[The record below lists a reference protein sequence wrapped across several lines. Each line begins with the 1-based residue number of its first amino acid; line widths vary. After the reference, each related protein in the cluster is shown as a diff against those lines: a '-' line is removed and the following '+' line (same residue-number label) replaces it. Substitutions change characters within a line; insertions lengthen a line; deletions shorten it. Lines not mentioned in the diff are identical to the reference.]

1 MAEEVI
7 IKFDI
12 GVATNNIA
20 RLEAELKKVKQEYKA
35 AEIGSKD
42 FYKAQDAGKQLTEQI
57 KKQNDALKAN
67 TNALNGI
74 NSAAKFGK
82 DSYGALKQNIK
93 ATKEE
98 LLKLDVGSEK
108 FIETQKDLV
117 ALEKKRIDV
126 EKQIPSLFQ
135 ERIKGA
141 IDEANTLQGLRAEI
155 KKYTDAVIAGEA
167 GAAEKLAELKDKLE
181 DVKDATNTFKGS
193 GVEALTSSMG
203 QLRESIT
210 NFDGGKFT
218 TALKGIG
225 GAMKAIPIFL
235 IIEGIKLLVENFDDI
250 FNFAQSFTDSA
261 KEVKK
266 LTKEYEALQ
275 VANARNTAV
284 ISAAITVQEAELNL
298 MVSQG
303 ASNDAILDQEQKI
316 YKSKLDLLRVKATD
330 LKASGLLAIAK
341 RQEIIDNDSIYE
353 TTLRLNAE
361 LNRKLGNQ
369 KLAEMFEFE
378 LAKNK
383 KERAEESDKQ
393 IQESFNGAI
402 ALTAEL
408 TALQLNNNAKINT
421 SNIDTAN
428 KKIDA
433 SRQIR
438 QAEIDNIENV
448 YQRQLAQ
455 IQFDED
461 NALQDLKRSKDFYGK
476 KAQLEKEILE
486 KARQENINA
495 AREEKIRLEA
505 IANELSQA
513 QIDLIKN
520 DFERNQKQIALN
532 EKTAL
537 ENAENTIINNAALLF
552 ETKKNITAKYAD
564 QQRNLS
570 LEYVK
575 KDLLAEQQ
583 LIAEQRITLETN
595 LVEVFTAKQNLLKEQ
610 RDQELK
616 DFQGTENEKLVLQQD
631 FANKSIDIDKE
642 LAEAQREIRDANI
655 KAAGDLAQSLITVA
669 SLTLENGEKTN
680 KQLKETEDRLKT
692 QIVGSAE
699 YLKTQK
705 ELAALQK
712 KQQQQQEDARRI
724 EAVSALTTIAVNT
737 AIAISKGVA
746 ASAGMPFPS
755 NILAIVTSV
764 ATVLA
769 NMAAAKQALT
779 SFEEGGYTGDGA
791 PNEVSTNL
799 GSKPYTYHK
808 SEYVIPARVLGTPQG
823 NMLAAQAESMRLGM
837 SNPMPYIGGMFD
849 GGFTARS
856 AGAEAN
862 NSISNNAMLNQ
873 LLGNLPTP
881 VVRVTDINKVQGDSI
896 RVSQTS
902 SL

>member
-74 NSAAKFGK
+74 NSAAKFGEK
-82 DSYGALKQNIK
+82 SYGALKQNIK

-98 LLKLDVGSEK
+98 LLKLDVGSDK
-108 FIETQKDLV
+108 FIETQKELV

-141 IDEANTLQGLRAEI
+141 IEETNTLKGLRDEI
-155 KKYTDAVIAGEA
+155 KKYTAAVIAGEE
-167 GAAEKLAELKDKLE
+167 GAAEKLAELKDKLN
-181 DVKDATNTFKGS
+181 DVKDATSTFTGS
-193 GVEALTSSMG
+193 GVEKLNSSMS
-203 QLRESIT
+203 LLTESLS
-210 NFDGGKFT
+210 NFDGDKFK
-218 TALKGIG
+218 TAMKGIG
-225 GAMKAIPIFL
+225 TAMKAIPIFL
-235 IIEGIKLLVENFDDI
+235 IIEGIKLLVENFDAV
-250 FNFAQSFTDSA
+250 FKFAQSFTDSA

-275 VANARNTAV
+275 VANARNTV
-284 ISAAITVQEAELNL
+284 TVNAAITVQEAQLGL

-303 ASNDAILDQEQKI
+303 ASNDAILLQEQKI
-316 YKSKLDLLRVKATD
+316 YKSKLDLIKLQAVQIKAD
-330 LKASGLLAIAK
+330 GMLALAK
-341 RQEIIDNDSIYE
+341 KQEIIDNDSIGE
-353 TTLRLNAE
+353 SVNRLAANLARSLGQTEIAAFKEKEIAE
-361 LNRKLGNQ
+361 S
-369 KLAEMFEFE
+369 
-378 LAKNK
+378 K
-383 KERAEESDKQ
+383 KERAAEFDKQ
-393 IQESFNGAI
+393 LQDSTNGAI
-402 ALTAEL
+402 ALNAEL
-408 TALQLNNNAKINT
+408 TALQLNNQAKITATNK
-421 SNIDTAN
+421 DTTE
-428 KKIDA
+428 KRIDA
-433 SRQIR
+433 SRQIK

-461 NALQDLKRSKDFYGK
+461 NALEDLKRSKDFYGK

-495 AREEKIRLEA
+495 AREEKIRLEQ

-513 QIDLIKN
+513 KIDLIKN
-520 DFERNQKQIALN
+520 DFERSQEQIKLN
-532 EKTAL
+532 EKIAL

-552 ETKKNITAKYAD
+552 ETKKNITAKYAEEERKLALD
-564 QQRNLS
+564 YVTKDLKAQQELIIETQTSTLTEIFAAKQELLNQQRES
-570 LEYVK
+570 E
-575 KDLLAEQQ
+575 
-583 LIAEQRITLETN
+583 LIT
-595 LVEVFTAKQNLLKEQ
+595 
-610 RDQELK
+610 
-616 DFQGTENEKLVLQQD
+616 FQGTEQERLLLEEKY
-631 FANKSIDIDKE
+631 ANDSIKIERDKV
-642 LAEAQREIRDANI
+642 EAKKNIRNSEI
-655 KAAGDLAQSLITVA
+655 
-669 SLTLENGEKTN
+669 E
-680 KQLKETEDRLKT
+680 
-692 QIVGSAE
+692 
-699 YLKTQK
+699 
-705 ELAALQK
+705 
-712 KQQQQQEDARRI
+712 
-724 EAVSALTTIAVNT
+724 
-737 AIAISKGVA
+737 
-746 ASAGMPFPS
+746 F
-755 NILAIVTSV
+755 
-764 ATVLA
+764 
-769 NMAAAKQALT
+769 AKQAALALANVALIFSKDQEQQAAVAKTIALINIAANTATAISGLT
-779 SFEEGGYTGDGA
+779 AISFAPTNGDNAFNPLGPYLKLAAGIVAITSNIAQAKQVINSFEEGGYTGEGPA
-791 PNEVSTNL
+791 NEVSTNL

-862 NSISNNAMLNQ
+862 SSISNNAMLNQ

-881 VVRVTDINKVQGDSI
+881 VVRVTDINKVQGDAI

>member
-20 RLEAELKKVKQEYKA
+20 RLEAELKKVKQEFKF
-35 AEIGSKD
+35 AEVGSKE
-42 FYKAQDAGKQLTEQI
+42 FYKTQEAGKQLTAQI
-57 KKQNDALKAN
+57 KSYNDSLKAS
-67 TNALNGI
+67 TNALGGV
-74 NSAAKFGK
+74 NSSAKFLDG
-82 DSYGALKQNIK
+82 SLGSLKQRL
-93 ATKEE
+93 KENKTE
-98 LLKLDVGSEK
+98 IDKVREGGKLYNALFKEQIDIQNKLIAV
-108 FIETQKDLV
+108 QKP
-117 ALEKKRIDV
+117 
-126 EKQIPSLFQ
+126 IPSMFQ

-155 KKYTDAVIAGEA
+155 KKYTNAVIAGEA

-235 IIEGIKLLVENFDDI
+235 ILEGIKLLVENFDEI
-250 FNFAQSFTDSA
+250 FKFAQSFSDSA

-284 ISAAITVQEAELNL
+284 INAAITVQEAELNL

-303 ASNDAILDQEQKI
+303 ASNDAILLQEQKI
-316 YKSKLDLLRVKATD
+316 YKSKLDLLKVKAID

-341 RQEIIDNDSIYE
+341 KQEILDNDTFYE
-353 TTLRLNAE
+353 ATLRA
-361 LNRKLGNQ
+361 Q
-369 KLAEMFEFE
+369 KSFTNNKFQLDVLDA
-378 LAKNK
+378 LIAKNK
-383 KERAEESDKQ
+383 KERSEEADKQ
-393 IQESFNGAI
+393 IQESFNGATT
-402 ALTAEL
+402 LQAEL
-408 TALQLNNNAKINT
+408 TALTLNNNAKINT
-421 SNIDTAN
+421 SNIDTAD

-476 KAQLEKEILE
+476 KAKLEKEILE

-520 DFERNQKQIALN
+520 DFERNQKQIKLN
-532 EKTAL
+532 EKIAL

-552 ETKKNITAKYAD
+552 ETKKNITAKYAEEE
-564 QQRNLS
+564 RKLA
-570 LEYVK
+570 LEYVTRDMEAEAELNILK
-575 KDLLAEQQ
+575 ATTYEEQFIARQEQLAEQ
-583 LIAEQRITLETN
+583 EQII
-595 LVEVFTAKQNLLKEQ
+595 
-610 RDQELK
+610 K
-616 DFQGTENEKLVLQQD
+616 DNKALTDNEKLL
-631 FANKSIDIDKE
+631 AIAEINKKE
-642 LAEAQREIRDANI
+642 VDLEREKVEQKKAVRDAEIQIIADAFTALNN
-655 KAAGDLAQSLITVA
+655 LAILFTDDQEKLAKLSKIGALI
-669 SLTLENGEKTN
+669 
-680 KQLKETEDRLKT
+680 R
-692 QIVGSAE
+692 IAE
-699 YLKTQK
+699 
-705 ELAALQK
+705 
-712 KQQQQQEDARRI
+712 
-724 EAVSALTTIAVNT
+724 NT
-737 AIAISKGVA
+737 AIAISNMIA
-746 ASAGMPFPS
+746 
-755 NILAIVTSV
+755 V
-764 ATVLA
+764 ATSPADLTNQATGGLSGLVK
-769 NMAAAKQALT
+769 MAAGIVAITSNAIQAKAVLN
-779 SFEEGGYTGDGA
+779 SFEEGGYTGEGSA
-791 PNEVSTNL
+791 NEVSTNL

-856 AGAEAN
+856 AGADAN
-862 NSISNNAMLNQ
+862 TLISNNAALQQ

>member
-67 TNALNGI
+67 TNALNGV
-74 NSAAKFGK
+74 NQAAKFQVG
-82 DSYGALKQNIK
+82 SYGELKQRIK
-93 ATKEE
+93 E
-98 LLKLDVGSEK
+98 LKDEQLKLKINSTE
-108 FIETQKDLV
+108 FIKVTDDL
-117 ALEKKRIDV
+117 AKAEQARIDI
-126 EKQIPSLFQ
+126 EKELPSLFK

-141 IDEANTLQGLRAEI
+141 IEEANSIKAIKEEMKSLTSVFLAGGEGSAEAS
-155 KKYTDAVIAGEA
+155 KR
-167 GAAEKLAELKDKLE
+167 LAELQDKLD
-181 DVKDATNTFKGS
+181 DVKDATKVLKGS

-203 QLRESIT
+203 ELKDSIV

-218 TALKGIG
+218 NALKGIG

-235 IIEGIKLLVENFDDI
+235 ILEGIKLLVENFDAV
-250 FNFAQSFTDSA
+250 FKFAQSFTDSA

-275 VANARNTAV
+275 VANARNTATV
-284 ISAAITVQEAELNL
+284 NAAITVQEAELGL
-298 MVSQG
+298 LQAQG
-303 ASNDAILDQEQKI
+303 ASNDVILAQEQRI
-316 YKSKLDLLRVKATD
+316 YKSKLELLKVQAIQ
-330 LKASGLLAIAK
+330 LKADGMLALAK
-341 RQEIIDNDSIYE
+341 KREILDNDSIE
-353 TTLRLNAE
+353 ESSLRL
-361 LNRKLGNQ
+361 
-369 KLAEMFEFE
+369 
-378 LAKNK
+378 AKSLTNDKKTQEILDLTIANSK
-383 KERAEESDKQ
+383 KERAKEADKQ
-393 IQESFNGAI
+393 LEDSFNGAK
-402 ALTAEL
+402 ALSAEL
-408 TALQLNNNAKINT
+408 TALQLGNEAKIISTNK
-421 SNIDTAN
+421 DTTE
-428 KKIDA
+428 KRIDA
-433 SRQIR
+433 SRQIK

-461 NALQDLKRSKDFYGK
+461 NALEDLKRSKDFYGK

-495 AREEKIRLEA
+495 AREEKIRLEG

-513 QIDLIKN
+513 KIDLIKN
-520 DFERNQKQIALN
+520 DFERSQEQIKLN
-532 EKTAL
+532 EKIAL

-552 ETKKNITAKYAD
+552 ETKKNITAKYAEEERKLALD
-564 QQRNLS
+564 YVTKDLKAQQELIIETQTSTLTEIFAAKQELLNQQRES
-570 LEYVK
+570 E
-575 KDLLAEQQ
+575 
-583 LIAEQRITLETN
+583 LIT
-595 LVEVFTAKQNLLKEQ
+595 
-610 RDQELK
+610 
-616 DFQGTENEKLVLQQD
+616 FQGTEQERLLLEEKY
-631 FANKSIDIDKE
+631 ANDSIKIERDKV
-642 LAEAQREIRDANI
+642 EAKKNIRNSEI
-655 KAAGDLAQSLITVA
+655 
-669 SLTLENGEKTN
+669 E
-680 KQLKETEDRLKT
+680 
-692 QIVGSAE
+692 
-699 YLKTQK
+699 
-705 ELAALQK
+705 
-712 KQQQQQEDARRI
+712 
-724 EAVSALTTIAVNT
+724 
-737 AIAISKGVA
+737 
-746 ASAGMPFPS
+746 F
-755 NILAIVTSV
+755 
-764 ATVLA
+764 
-769 NMAAAKQALT
+769 AKQAALALANVALIFSKDQEQQAAVAKTIALINIAANTATAISGLT
-779 SFEEGGYTGDGA
+779 AISFAPTNGDNAFNPLGPYLKLAAGIVAITSNIAQAKQVINSFEEGGYTGDGA

-862 NSISNNAMLNQ
+862 SSISNNAMLNQ

-881 VVRVTDINKVQGDSI
+881 VVRVTDINKVQGDAI

>member
-20 RLEAELKKVKQEYKA
+20 RLEAELKKVKQEYKL
-35 AEIGSKD
+35 AEIGSKE
-42 FYKAQDAGKQLTEQI
+42 FYKSQDAGKQLTEQI

-98 LLKLDVGSEK
+98 LLKLDVGSDK
-108 FIETQKDLV
+108 FIETQKELV

-235 IIEGIKLLVENFDDI
+235 ILEGIKLLVENFDEI

-284 ISAAITVQEAELNL
+284 INAAITVQEAELNL

-303 ASNDAILDQEQKI
+303 ASNDAILAQEQKI

-341 RQEIIDNDSIYE
+341 KQEIIENDSIYE
-353 TTLRLNAE
+353 ATLRLNAE

-369 KLAEMFEFE
+369 KMAEIFEAV

-383 KERAEESDKQ
+383 KERAEEADKQ

-402 ALTAEL
+402 SLQAEL
-408 TALQLNNNAKINT
+408 TALTLNNNAKINT
-421 SNIDTAN
+421 SNIDTAD

-448 YQRQLAQ
+448 YKRQLAQ
-455 IQFDED
+455 IKFDEE
-461 NALQDLKRSKDFYGK
+461 NALQDLERNRKFAGK

-495 AREEKIRLEA
+495 AREEAIRLEA

-520 DFERNQKQIALN
+520 DFERNQKQIKLN
-532 EKTAL
+532 EKIAL

-552 ETKKNITAKYAD
+552 ETKKNITAKYAEEE
-564 QQRNLS
+564 RKLA
-570 LEYVK
+570 LEYVTRDMEAEAELNILK
-575 KDLLAEQQ
+575 ATTYEEQFIARQEQLAEQEQ
-583 LIAEQRITLETN
+583 LI
-595 LVEVFTAKQNLLKEQ
+595 
-610 RDQELK
+610 K
-616 DFQGTENEKLVLQQD
+616 DNKALTDNEKLL
-631 FANKSIDIDKE
+631 AIAEINKKE
-642 LAEAQREIRDANI
+642 VDLEREKVEQKKAVRDAEIQITADAFTALTN
-655 KAAGDLAQSLITVA
+655 LAILFT
-669 SLTLENGEKTN
+669 
-680 KQLKETEDRLKT
+680 DD
-692 QIVGSAE
+692 
-699 YLKTQK
+699 QK
-705 ELAALQK
+705 ELAKLSK
-712 KQQQQQEDARRI
+712 I
-724 EAVSALTTIAVNT
+724 GSLINIAANT
-737 AIAISKGVA
+737 ATAISG
-746 ASAGMPFPS
+746 
-755 NILAIVTSV
+755 LTAISFSPLDPLN
-764 ATVLA
+764 LA
-769 NMAAAKQALT
+769 NPLQPYIKLASGIAAISANAIQAKAVLN
-779 SFEEGGYTGDGA
+779 SFEEGGYTGEGSA
-791 PNEVSTNL
+791 NEVSTNL

-856 AGAEAN
+856 AGADAN
-862 NSISNNAMLNQ
+862 TSISNNAALQQ

>member
-235 IIEGIKLLVENFDDI
+235 ILEGIKLLVENFDDI
-250 FNFAQSFTDSA
+250 FKFAQSFTDSA

-275 VANARNTAV
+275 IANARNTAV

-303 ASNDAILDQEQKI
+303 ASNDAILAQEQKI
-316 YKSKLDLLRVKATD
+316 YKSKLDLLKLKATD

-341 RQEIIDNDSIYE
+341 KQEILDNDSVYE
-353 TTLRLNAE
+353 ASIRLQAQIQK
-361 LNRKLGNQ
+361 KLGND
-369 KLAEMFEFE
+369 KVAEIYEV
-378 LAKNK
+378 LIAKNK
-383 KERAEESDKQ
+383 KERAEEADKQ
-393 IQESFNGAI
+393 IQESFNGAV

-421 SNIDTAN
+421 STIDTAN

-448 YQRQLAQ
+448 YKRQLAQ
-455 IQFDED
+455 IKFDED

-486 KARQENINA
+486 KARQENIAA
-495 AREEKIRLEA
+495 AREEAIRLEA

-532 EKTAL
+532 EKIAL

-552 ETKKNITAKYAD
+552 ETKKNITAKYAEEE
-564 QQRNLS
+564 RKLA
-570 LEYVK
+570 LEYVTR
-575 KDLLAEQQ
+575 DLEAEQELNILKATTYEEQFEARREQLAEQRKIIKADED
-583 LIAEQRITLETN
+583 LTANEKLLAIAEINKKEFDLDQDRLDKKRQTREAEIAI
-595 LVEVFTAKQNLLKEQ
+595 VSGVFTAFTNLTMLAAKDQKQLEQ
-610 RDQELK
+610 LQKTSALISI
-616 DFQGTENEKLVLQQD
+616 GTNT
-631 FANKSIDIDKE
+631 ATAISNM
-642 LAEAQREIRDANI
+642 LAVSWSSLDPANI
-655 KAAGDLAQSLITVA
+655 ATGGLAAYAKIAAG
-669 SLTLENGEKTN
+669 
-680 KQLKETEDRLKT
+680 
-692 QIVGSAE
+692 
-699 YLKTQK
+699 
-705 ELAALQK
+705 
-712 KQQQQQEDARRI
+712 
-724 EAVSALTTIAVNT
+724 
-737 AIAISKGVA
+737 
-746 ASAGMPFPS
+746 
-755 NILAIVTSV
+755 IVTITSNMLQ
-764 ATVLA
+764 AKAVL
-769 NMAAAKQALT
+769 N
-779 SFEEGGYTGDGA
+779 SFEEGGYTGEGPA
-791 PNEVSTNL
+791 NEVSTNL

-856 AGAEAN
+856 AGADAN

-873 LLGNLPTP
+873 LLGNLPAP

>member
-20 RLEAELKKVKQEYKA
+20 RLEAELKKVKQEFKF
-35 AEIGSKD
+35 AETGSKE
-42 FYKAQDAGKQLTEQI
+42 FYKAQDAGRQLTAQI
-57 KKQNDALKAN
+57 KSYNDSLKAS
-67 TNALNGI
+67 TNALGGV
-74 NSAAKFGK
+74 NSSAKFLSG
-82 DSYGALKQNIK
+82 SLGELKQRL
-93 ATKEE
+93 KENKSE
-98 LLKLDVGSEK
+98 IDKVREGGKLYNALFQEQ
-108 FIETQKDLV
+108 IEIQNKLIAVQKP
-117 ALEKKRIDV
+117 
-126 EKQIPSLFQ
+126 IPSMFQ

-303 ASNDAILDQEQKI
+303 ASNDAILAQEQKI
-316 YKSKLDLLRVKATD
+316 YKSKLDLLKLKATD

-341 RQEIIDNDSIYE
+341 KQEILDNDSVYE
-353 TTLRLNAE
+353 ASIRLQAQIQK
-361 LNRKLGNQ
+361 KLGND
-369 KLAEMFEFE
+369 KVAEIYEA
-378 LAKNK
+378 LIAKNK
-383 KERAEESDKQ
+383 KERAEEADKQ

-421 SNIDTAN
+421 STIDTAN

-448 YQRQLAQ
+448 YKRQLAQ
-455 IQFDED
+455 IKFDED

-486 KARQENINA
+486 KARQENIAA
-495 AREEKIRLEA
+495 AREEAIRLEA

-532 EKTAL
+532 EKIAL

-616 DFQGTENEKLVLQQD
+616 DFQGTENEKLVLQQE
-631 FANKSIDIDKE
+631 FANKSIEIDIQ
-642 LAEAQREIRDANI
+642 LAEEKRKIRDETIQIAEQLAN
-655 KAAGDLAQSLITVA
+655 SLITVA

-680 KQLKETEDRLKT
+680 RQLKETEDRLKT

-705 ELAALQK
+705 ELADLQK
-712 KQQQQQEDARRI
+712 KQQQQQENARRI
-724 EAVSALTTIAVNT
+724 EAASALTTIAVNT

-746 ASAGMPFPS
+746 ASSGIPFPA
-755 NILAIVTSV
+755 NILAIVTTV
-764 ATVLA
+764 ATVLS

-779 SFEEGGYTGDGA
+779 SFEEGGYTGEGPA
-791 PNEVSTNL
+791 NEVSTNL

-856 AGAEAN
+856 AGADAN
-862 NSISNNAMLNQ
+862 NTISNNAMLNQ

>member
-141 IDEANTLQGLRAEI
+141 IDESNTLQGLRAEI

-275 VANARNTAV
+275 IANARNTAV

-303 ASNDAILDQEQKI
+303 ASNDAILNQEQKI
-316 YKSKLDLLRVKATD
+316 YKSKLDLLKVKAID

-341 RQEIIDNDSIYE
+341 KQEILDNDSVYE
-353 TTLRLNAE
+353 AALRFSKIAAKTKAE
-361 LNRKLGNQ
+361 ENLIDLVI
-369 KLAEMFEFE
+369 
-378 LAKNK
+378 AKNK
-383 KERAEESDKQ
+383 KERAEEADKQ

-421 SNIDTAN
+421 SIIDKAN
-428 KKIDA
+428 KSIDA

-461 NALQDLKRSKDFYGK
+461 TALEDLAKNKDFYAE
-476 KAQLEKEILE
+476 KAKLEKEILE
-486 KARQENINA
+486 KARQENIIA
-495 AREEKIRLEA
+495 ERENKIQLQA

-532 EKTAL
+532 EKIAL

-552 ETKKNITAKYAD
+552 ETKKNITAKHAEEE
-564 QQRNLS
+564 RKLA
-570 LEYVK
+570 LEYVT
-575 KDLLAEQQ
+575 KDLEAEQELNILKATTYEEQFIARQEQLAEQIKIIKANKA
-583 LIAEQRITLETN
+583 LT
-595 LVEVFTAKQNLLKEQ
+595 
-610 RDQELK
+610 D
-616 DFQGTENEKLVLQQD
+616 NEKLL
-631 FANKSIDIDKE
+631 AIAEINKKE
-642 LAEAQREIRDANI
+642 VDLEREKVEQKKAVRDAEIQITADAFTALNN
-655 KAAGDLAQSLITVA
+655 LAILFT
-669 SLTLENGEKTN
+669 
-680 KQLKETEDRLKT
+680 DD
-692 QIVGSAE
+692 
-699 YLKTQK
+699 QK
-705 ELAALQK
+705 ELAKLSK
-712 KQQQQQEDARRI
+712 I
-724 EAVSALTTIAVNT
+724 GSLINIAANT
-737 AIAISKGVA
+737 ATAISGLTAISFSPLDPLNLVNPLQPYIKLASGIA
-746 ASAGMPFPS
+746 AISA
-755 NILAIVTSV
+755 NAIQ
-764 ATVLA
+764 AKAVL
-769 NMAAAKQALT
+769 N
-779 SFEEGGYTGDGA
+779 SFEEGGYTGEGPA
-791 PNEVSTNL
+791 NEVSTNL

-862 NSISNNAMLNQ
+862 NTISNNAMLNQ

>member
-35 AEIGSKD
+35 AEIGSKE
-42 FYKAQDAGKQLTEQI
+42 FYKSQDAGKQLTEQI

-98 LLKLDVGSEK
+98 LLKLDVGSDK
-108 FIETQKDLV
+108 FIETQKELV

-235 IIEGIKLLVENFDDI
+235 IIEGIKLLVENFDEI

-284 ISAAITVQEAELNL
+284 INAAITVQEAELNL

-303 ASNDAILDQEQKI
+303 ASNDAILAQEQKI
-316 YKSKLDLLRVKATD
+316 YKSKLDLLKVKAID

-341 RQEIIDNDSIYE
+341 KQEILDNDTFYE
-353 TTLRLNAE
+353 ATLRA
-361 LNRKLGNQ
+361 Q
-369 KLAEMFEFE
+369 KAFTNNKFQLDIFDA
-378 LAKNK
+378 LIAKNK
-383 KERAEESDKQ
+383 KERSEEADKQ
-393 IQESFNGAI
+393 IQESFNGATT
-402 ALTAEL
+402 LQAEL

-421 SNIDTAN
+421 SNIDTAE
-428 KKIDA
+428 KRIDA

-476 KAQLEKEILE
+476 KAKLEKEILE

-520 DFERNQKQIALN
+520 DFERNQKQIKLN
-532 EKTAL
+532 EKIAL
-537 ENAENTIINNAALLF
+537 ENAENTIINNAALLL
-552 ETKKNITAKYAD
+552 ETKKNITAKYAEEE
-564 QQRNLS
+564 RKLS
-570 LEYVK
+570 LEYVTR
-575 KDLLAEQQ
+575 DMEAEQE
-583 LIAEQRITLETN
+583 LIIETQTSTLTEI
-595 LVEVFTAKQNLLKEQ
+595 FDAKQEILNQQ
-610 RDQELK
+610 RDNALLN
-616 DFQGTENEKLVLQQD
+616 FQGTEQERLLLEQKYANDSIQIEK
-631 FANKSIDIDKE
+631 DKV
-642 LAEAQREIRDANI
+642 EAKRQIRDSEIEFAKQSALALANVALI
-655 KAAGDLAQSLITVA
+655 FSKGQEQQAAIAKTIALINIAANTATAISGLTAISFQPSTDTAINPLAPYLKLAAGIVAIT
-669 SLTLENGEKTN
+669 
-680 KQLKETEDRLKT
+680 
-692 QIVGSAE
+692 
-699 YLKTQK
+699 
-705 ELAALQK
+705 
-712 KQQQQQEDARRI
+712 
-724 EAVSALTTIAVNT
+724 
-737 AIAISKGVA
+737 
-746 ASAGMPFPS
+746 S
-755 NILAIVTSV
+755 NIAQ
-764 ATVLA
+764 
-769 NMAAAKQALT
+769 AKQVIN
-779 SFEEGGYTGDGA
+779 SFEEGGYTGEGSA
-791 PNEVSTNL
+791 NEVSTNL

-856 AGAEAN
+856 AGADAN
-862 NSISNNAMLNQ
+862 TSISNNAALQQ
-873 LLGNLPTP
+873 LLNNLPTP

>member
-20 RLEAELKKVKQEYKA
+20 RLEAELKKVKQEFKF
-35 AEIGSKD
+35 AEVGSKE
-42 FYKAQDAGKQLTEQI
+42 FYKTQEAGKQLTAQI
-57 KKQNDALKAN
+57 KSYNDSLKAS
-67 TNALNGI
+67 TNALGGV
-74 NSAAKFGK
+74 NSSAKFLDG
-82 DSYGALKQNIK
+82 SLGSLKQRL
-93 ATKEE
+93 KENKTE
-98 LLKLDVGSEK
+98 IDKVREGGKLYNALFKEQIDIQNK
-108 FIETQKDLV
+108 LIEVQ
-117 ALEKKRIDV
+117 RP
-126 EKQIPSLFQ
+126 IPSMFQ

-203 QLRESIT
+203 QLQESIT

-235 IIEGIKLLVENFDDI
+235 ILEGIKLLVENFDEI

-284 ISAAITVQEAELNL
+284 INAAITVQEAELNL

-303 ASNDAILDQEQKI
+303 ASNDAILAQEEKI
-316 YKSKLDLLRVKATD
+316 YKSKLDLLKVKATD

-341 RQEIIDNDSIYE
+341 KQEIIDNDSIYE

-369 KLAEMFEFE
+369 KTAEIFEAVLAQ
-378 LAKNK
+378 NK
-383 KERAEESDKQ
+383 KERAEEADKQ
-393 IQESFNGAI
+393 IQESFNGATT
-402 ALTAEL
+402 LQAEL
-408 TALQLNNNAKINT
+408 TALTLNNNAKINT
-421 SNIDTAN
+421 SNIDTAD

-461 NALQDLKRSKDFYGK
+461 NALEDLKRSKDFYGK
-476 KAQLEKEILE
+476 KAKLEKEILE

-532 EKTAL
+532 EKIDL

-552 ETKKNITAKYAD
+552 ETKKNITAKYAEEK
-564 QQRNLS
+564 QKLA
-570 LEYVK
+570 LEYVTR
-575 KDLLAEQQ
+575 DLEAEQE
-583 LIAEQRITLETN
+583 LIIETQTSTLTEI
-595 LVEVFTAKQNLLKEQ
+595 FDAKQEILNQQ
-610 RDQELK
+610 RDNALLNFK
-616 DFQGTENEKLVLQQD
+616 GTEQERLLLEQKYANDSIQIEK
-631 FANKSIDIDKE
+631 DKV
-642 LAEAQREIRDANI
+642 EAKRQIRDSEIEFA
-655 KAAGDLAQSLITVA
+655 
-669 SLTLENGEKTN
+669 
-680 KQLKETEDRLKT
+680 KQ
-692 QIVGSAE
+692 
-699 YLKTQK
+699 
-705 ELAALQK
+705 AALALANVALIFSK
-712 KQQQQQEDARRI
+712 DQQQQAAI
-724 EAVSALTTIAVNT
+724 AKTIALINIAANT
-737 AIAISKGVA
+737 ATAISGLTAISFAPTNGDNAFNPLGPYIKLAAGIVA
-746 ASAGMPFPS
+746 ITS
-755 NILAIVTSV
+755 NIAQ
-764 ATVLA
+764 
-769 NMAAAKQALT
+769 AKQVIN

-791 PNEVSTNL
+791 TNEVSTNL

-856 AGAEAN
+856 AGADAN
-862 NSISNNAMLNQ
+862 TSISNNAMMQ
-873 LLGNLPTP
+873 KLLGNLPTP

>member
-250 FNFAQSFTDSA
+250 FKFAQSFTDSA

-303 ASNDAILDQEQKI
+303 ASNDAILAQEQKI

-369 KLAEMFEFE
+369 KTAEIFEAVLAQ
-378 LAKNK
+378 NK
-383 KERAEESDKQ
+383 KERAEEADKQ

-532 EKTAL
+532 EKIAL

-552 ETKKNITAKYAD
+552 ETKKNITAKYAEEE
-564 QQRNLS
+564 RKLA
-570 LEYVK
+570 LEYVT
-575 KDLLAEQQ
+575 KDMEAEQELNILKATTYEEQFIARREQLAEQRKIIKADED
-583 LIAEQRITLETN
+583 L
-595 LVEVFTAKQNLLKEQ
+595 TA
-610 RDQELK
+610 
-616 DFQGTENEKLVLQQD
+616 NEKLL
-631 FANKSIDIDKE
+631 AIAEINKKE
-642 LAEAQREIRDANI
+642 LDLERQKVEQKQAVRDAEIEFAKQSALALANVALIFSKGQEQQAAIAKTIALINI
-655 KAAGDLAQSLITVA
+655 AANTATAISGLTAISFTPTNGDNPFNPLGPYIKLAAGIVAIT
-669 SLTLENGEKTN
+669 
-680 KQLKETEDRLKT
+680 
-692 QIVGSAE
+692 
-699 YLKTQK
+699 
-705 ELAALQK
+705 
-712 KQQQQQEDARRI
+712 
-724 EAVSALTTIAVNT
+724 
-737 AIAISKGVA
+737 
-746 ASAGMPFPS
+746 S
-755 NILAIVTSV
+755 NIAQ
-764 ATVLA
+764 
-769 NMAAAKQALT
+769 AKQVIN
-779 SFEEGGYTGDGA
+779 SFEEGGYTGEGPA
-791 PNEVSTNL
+791 NEVSTNL

-856 AGAEAN
+856 AGADAN
-862 NSISNNAMLNQ
+862 STITNNAMLNQ

>member
-117 ALEKKRIDV
+117 ALEQKRIDV

-250 FNFAQSFTDSA
+250 FKFAQSFTDSA

-284 ISAAITVQEAELNL
+284 INAAITVQEAELNL

-303 ASNDAILDQEQKI
+303 ASNDAILAQEQKI

-341 RQEIIDNDSIYE
+341 KQEIIENDSIYE
-353 TTLRLNAE
+353 ATLRLNAE

-369 KLAEMFEFE
+369 KMAETFEAVLAQ
-378 LAKNK
+378 NK
-383 KERAEESDKQ
+383 KERAEEADKQ

-421 SNIDTAN
+421 STIDTAN

-461 NALQDLKRSKDFYGK
+461 TALEDLAKSKNFYADK
-476 KAQLEKEILE
+476 TELEKEILE
-486 KARQENINA
+486 KARQENIIA
-495 AREEKIRLEA
+495 ERENKIQLQA

-532 EKTAL
+532 EKIAL
-537 ENAENTIINNAALLF
+537 QNAENTIINNAALLF
-552 ETKKNITAKYAD
+552 ETKKNITAKYAEEE
-564 QQRNLS
+564 RKLA
-570 LEYVK
+570 LEYVT
-575 KDLLAEQQ
+575 KDLQAEQE
-583 LIAEQRITLETN
+583 LIIETQTSTLTEI
-595 LVEVFTAKQNLLKEQ
+595 FDAKQEILNQQ
-610 RDQELK
+610 RENALVN
-616 DFQGTENEKLVLQQD
+616 FQGTEQERLLLEQKYANDSIQIEK
-631 FANKSIDIDKE
+631 DKV
-642 LAEAQREIRDANI
+642 EAKRQIRDSEIEFAKQSALALANVALIFSKGQEQQAAIAKTVALINIAANTATAISGLTAISFTPTNGDNGFNPLGPYI
-655 KAAGDLAQSLITVA
+655 KLAAGIVAIT
-669 SLTLENGEKTN
+669 
-680 KQLKETEDRLKT
+680 
-692 QIVGSAE
+692 
-699 YLKTQK
+699 
-705 ELAALQK
+705 
-712 KQQQQQEDARRI
+712 
-724 EAVSALTTIAVNT
+724 
-737 AIAISKGVA
+737 
-746 ASAGMPFPS
+746 S
-755 NILAIVTSV
+755 NIA
-764 ATVLA
+764 
-769 NMAAAKQALT
+769 QARQVIN
-779 SFEEGGYTGDGA
+779 SFEQGGYTGEGPA
-791 PNEVSTNL
+791 NEVSTNL

-856 AGAEAN
+856 AGAEVN
-862 NSISNNAMLNQ
+862 NTISNNAMLNQ

>member
-250 FNFAQSFTDSA
+250 FKFAQSFTDSA

-284 ISAAITVQEAELNL
+284 INAAITVQEAELNL

-303 ASNDAILDQEQKI
+303 ASNDAILAQEQKI

-341 RQEIIDNDSIYE
+341 KKEILDNDTIYE
-353 TTLRLNAE
+353 ATLRLEAQFQKKFGSAKVAE
-361 LNRKLGNQ
+361 IQEALIAQ
-369 KLAEMFEFE
+369 
-378 LAKNK
+378 NK
-383 KERAEESDKQ
+383 KERAEEADKQ
-393 IQESFNGAI
+393 IQESFNGAV

-448 YQRQLAQ
+448 YKRQLAQ
-455 IQFDED
+455 IKFDED
-461 NALQDLKRSKDFYGK
+461 NALEDLKRAVAKKEFLGK
-476 KAQLEKEILE
+476 QAKLEKEITE
-486 KARQENINA
+486 KARQENIAA
-495 AREEKIRLEA
+495 AREEAIRLEA

-532 EKTAL
+532 EKIAL

-552 ETKKNITAKYAD
+552 ETKKNITAKYAEEE
-564 QQRNLS
+564 RKLA
-570 LEYVK
+570 LEYVT
-575 KDLLAEQQ
+575 KDMEAEQELNILKATTYEEQFIARQEQLAEQRKIIKASED
-583 LIAEQRITLETN
+583 L
-595 LVEVFTAKQNLLKEQ
+595 TA
-610 RDQELK
+610 
-616 DFQGTENEKLVLQQD
+616 NEKLL
-631 FANKSIDIDKE
+631 AIAEINKKE
-642 LAEAQREIRDANI
+642 VDLERERVEQKKAVRDAEIQITADAFTALNN
-655 KAAGDLAQSLITVA
+655 LAILFT
-669 SLTLENGEKTN
+669 
-680 KQLKETEDRLKT
+680 DD
-692 QIVGSAE
+692 
-699 YLKTQK
+699 QK
-705 ELAALQK
+705 ELAKLSK
-712 KQQQQQEDARRI
+712 I
-724 EAVSALTTIAVNT
+724 GSLINIAANT
-737 AIAISKGVA
+737 ATAISG
-746 ASAGMPFPS
+746 
-755 NILAIVTSV
+755 LTAISFSPLDPLN
-764 ATVLA
+764 LA
-769 NMAAAKQALT
+769 NPLQPYIKLASGIAAISANAIQAKAVLN
-779 SFEEGGYTGDGA
+779 SFEEGGYTGEGPA
-791 PNEVSTNL
+791 NEVSTNL

-862 NSISNNAMLNQ
+862 NTISNNAMLNQ

>member
-20 RLEAELKKVKQEYKA
+20 RLEAELKKVKQEYKL
-35 AEIGSKD
+35 AEIGSKE
-42 FYKAQDAGKQLTEQI
+42 FYKSQDAGKQLTEQI

-98 LLKLDVGSEK
+98 LLKLDVGSDK
-108 FIETQKDLV
+108 FIETQKELV

-235 IIEGIKLLVENFDDI
+235 ILEGIKLLVENFDEI

-284 ISAAITVQEAELNL
+284 INAAITVQEAELNL

-303 ASNDAILDQEQKI
+303 ASNDAILAQEQKI

-341 RQEIIDNDSIYE
+341 KQEIIENDSIYE
-353 TTLRLNAE
+353 ATLRLNAE

-369 KLAEMFEFE
+369 KMAEIFEAV

-383 KERAEESDKQ
+383 KERAEEADKQ

-402 ALTAEL
+402 SLQAEL
-408 TALQLNNNAKINT
+408 TALTLNNNAKINT
-421 SNIDTAN
+421 SNIDTAD

-448 YQRQLAQ
+448 YKRQLAQ
-455 IQFDED
+455 IKFDEE
-461 NALQDLKRSKDFYGK
+461 NALQDLERNRKFAGK

-495 AREEKIRLEA
+495 AREEAIRLEA

-520 DFERNQKQIALN
+520 DFERNQKQIKLN
-532 EKTAL
+532 EKIAL

-552 ETKKNITAKYAD
+552 ETKKNITAKYAEEE
-564 QQRNLS
+564 RKLA
-570 LEYVK
+570 LEYVTRDMEAEAELNILK
-575 KDLLAEQQ
+575 ATTYEEQFIARQEQLAEQEQ
-583 LIAEQRITLETN
+583 LI
-595 LVEVFTAKQNLLKEQ
+595 
-610 RDQELK
+610 K
-616 DFQGTENEKLVLQQD
+616 DNKALTDNEKLL
-631 FANKSIDIDKE
+631 AIAEINKKE
-642 LAEAQREIRDANI
+642 VDLEREKVEQKKAVRDAEIQITADAFTALTN
-655 KAAGDLAQSLITVA
+655 LAILFT
-669 SLTLENGEKTN
+669 
-680 KQLKETEDRLKT
+680 DD
-692 QIVGSAE
+692 
-699 YLKTQK
+699 QK
-705 ELAALQK
+705 ELAKLSK
-712 KQQQQQEDARRI
+712 I
-724 EAVSALTTIAVNT
+724 GSLINIAANT
-737 AIAISKGVA
+737 ATAISG
-746 ASAGMPFPS
+746 
-755 NILAIVTSV
+755 LTAISFSPLDPLN
-764 ATVLA
+764 LA
-769 NMAAAKQALT
+769 NPLQPYIKLASGIAAISANAIQAKAVLN
-779 SFEEGGYTGDGA
+779 SFEEGGYTGEGSA
-791 PNEVSTNL
+791 NEVSTNL
-799 GSKPYTYHK
+799 
-808 SEYVIPARVLGTPQG
+808 
-823 NMLAAQAESMRLGM
+823 
-837 SNPMPYIGGMFD
+837 
-849 GGFTARS
+849 
-856 AGAEAN
+856 
-862 NSISNNAMLNQ
+862 
-873 LLGNLPTP
+873 
-881 VVRVTDINKVQGDSI
+881 
-896 RVSQTS
+896 
-902 SL
+902 